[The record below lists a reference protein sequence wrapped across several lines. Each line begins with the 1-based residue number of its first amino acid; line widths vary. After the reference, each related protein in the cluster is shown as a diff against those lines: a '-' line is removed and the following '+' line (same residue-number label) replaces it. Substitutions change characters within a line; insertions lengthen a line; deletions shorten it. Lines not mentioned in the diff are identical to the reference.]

1 MQWRFATQHESNFSS
16 SSTMWK
22 FFHDHQVGHARK
34 FSKIVLFFYTDQN
47 FYRLLYY
54 GQKYLPTFLLPT
66 KISTEFFSKNTIITV
81 TINFDPREYHFH
93 LNVAFRQFTEQFITN
108 KFFFLFFWNH
118 RLNSNNFNILY
129 GFVFVILHMI
139 RETFFYR
146 I

>member
-66 KISTEFFSKNTIITV
+66 KISTEYFSKNTIITV
-81 TINFDPREYHFH
+81 H
-93 LNVAFRQFTEQFITN
+93 LDNSLSSSLRII
-108 KFFFLFFWNH
+108 FL
-118 RLNSNNFNILY
+118 
-129 GFVFVILHMI
+129 
-139 RETFFYR
+139 R
-146 I
+146 IKGLKHIY